1 MEDQIRRFL
10 AASFFVDDIAVDA
23 SFLETGVID
32 STGVIELVTFVEDEF
47 SIDVLDDD
55 LRPENLD
62 SIERLVAFIERKQ
75 RTTAAA

>member
-1 MEDQIRRFL
+1 MEEQIRRFL

-32 STGVIELVTFVEDEF
+32 STGVLELVTFVEDEF
-47 SIDVLDDD
+47 AIDVLDDD

-75 RTTAAA
+75 RPAAVA

>member
-10 AASFFVDDIAVDA
+10 AASFFVDDIAADA

-32 STGVIELVTFVEDEF
+32 STGVLELVTFVEDEF

-62 SIERLVAFIERKQ
+62 SIARLLSFIERKQ
-75 RTTAAA
+75 RTTAVA

>member
-1 MEDQIRRFL
+1 MEEQIRRFL
-10 AASFFVDDIAVDA
+10 AASFFVDDIAVDS
-23 SFLETGVID
+23 SFLETGIID
-32 STGVIELVTFVEDEF
+32 STGVLELVTFVEDEF

-75 RTTAAA
+75 RVSAVA

>member
-32 STGVIELVTFVEDEF
+32 STGVLELVTFVEDEF
-47 SIDVLDDD
+47 SIDVVDDD

-62 SIERLVAFIERKQ
+62 SIERLVEFIERKQ
-75 RTTAAA
+75 RTTAVA